1 MLSTI
6 EHVGVV
12 VDNVAEA
19 KVFLGDVLGLEFHR
33 EVELPDRGVK
43 AAFFKSGS
51 IQIEVIECIN
61 AESRSRRLGPDGTMA
76 RIEHIAILVDDLAG
90 HLDQLRA
97 SGVRTV
103 PPEPPYTVTP
113 GRTWVMTDP
122 ETTDGVMYQIIQLD
136 A

>member
-12 VDNVAEA
+12 VDNFAEA
-19 KVFLGDVLGLEFHR
+19 KAFLGDVLGLEFHR
-33 EVELPDRGVK
+33 EVDLPHRGVK

-51 IQIEVIECIN
+51 IQIEVIECTDP
-61 AESRSRRLGPDGTMA
+61 ETRSRRLGPDGTKA
-76 RIEHIAILVDDLAG
+76 RIEHVAILVDDLVG
-90 HLDQLRA
+90 HLDKLRVR
-97 SGVRTV
+97 GVRTV
-103 PPEPPYTVTP
+103 PPAPPYTVTP